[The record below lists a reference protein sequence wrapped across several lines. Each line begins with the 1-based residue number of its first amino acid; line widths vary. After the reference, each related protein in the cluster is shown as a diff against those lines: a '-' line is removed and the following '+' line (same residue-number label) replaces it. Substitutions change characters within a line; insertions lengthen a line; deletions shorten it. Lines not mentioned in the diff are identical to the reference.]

1 MQQTRSTQ
9 FKREKGM
16 TFWST
21 LVVVAA
27 LVLLGTVGLKTF
39 PSYIEFNAVKTAIK
53 KLGTENLAEMS
64 RNEIIDKFDR
74 QASATYI
81 ESVKGNQLQTN
92 NGVVSVDYQKVIP
105 LFGNISILL
114 DFHASTQSK

>member
-1 MQQTRSTQ
+1 MQLTKITP

-27 LVLLGTVGLKTF
+27 LVLLGSVGLKTF
-39 PSYIEFNAVKTAIK
+39 PYYIEFNAVKTAIK
-53 KLGTENLAEMS
+53 KLGTENLGEMT
-64 RNEIIDKFDR
+64 RKDVVEKFDR

-81 ESVKGNQLQTN
+81 ETIKGNDLRFEG
-92 NGVVSVDYQKVIP
+92 GVVTAEYQKVIP
-105 LFGNISILL
+105 LFFNISILL
-114 DFHASTQSK
+114 DFKTSSS